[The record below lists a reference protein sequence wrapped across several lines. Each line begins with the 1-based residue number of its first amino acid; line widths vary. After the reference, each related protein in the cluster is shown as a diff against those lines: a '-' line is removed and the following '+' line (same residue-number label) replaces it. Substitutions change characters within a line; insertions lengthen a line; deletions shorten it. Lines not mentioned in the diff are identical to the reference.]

1 MENVSYVIH
10 TCVPVHWFVYVMS
23 VTMVHIRA
31 GALYVVGLGSLM
43 LTIVKNVLYKRKM

>member
-23 VTMVHIRA
+23 VTMVHIRVD
-31 GALYVVGLGSLM
+31 ALYVVGLGSLM